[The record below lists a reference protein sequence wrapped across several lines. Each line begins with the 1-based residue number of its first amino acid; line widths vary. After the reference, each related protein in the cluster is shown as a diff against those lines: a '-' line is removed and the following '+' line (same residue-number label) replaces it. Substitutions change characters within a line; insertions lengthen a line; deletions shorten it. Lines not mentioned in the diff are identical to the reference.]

1 MLIISPY
8 PLLPAVHGGRVR
20 TVGLARGMARAGALV
35 DVLAPWIPG
44 APRTALLEPR
54 LRLHTHRMVANLLP
68 MLLPK
73 RIAPALALLSLQ
85 PHSPFGPRRWL
96 ARCGTCDIVQFEFCA
111 QLHWAAF
118 MPRSAAV
125 VYSAHNV
132 ELEYHRTDPEPQLLR
147 SPALRR
153 IERLERT
160 AVQSSDLVI
169 TCSDEDVQTFA
180 TLYGPPRR
188 HAVIANG
195 FDAALLTFDRAAL
208 RNEARAALGFGP
220 SDRVILFVG
229 GDAAHNREAVR
240 FLASDVLPALGPAA
254 RLLVLGRSGAAAPR
268 GHPQIRQLGFVEDC
282 RICFAA
288 ADVAVNPVAFG
299 SGTNIKLGEY
309 AAAGLPS
316 ISTPIG
322 LRGVPHL
329 AEMVRSVPRERFAEA
344 LRAGLPEPPRDRGTL
359 QAWTW
364 DALGRSLVERYCD
377 LRTENAET
385 LRQDP

>member
-1 MLIISPY
+1 VLILSPF

-20 TVGLARGMARAGALV
+20 TLGLARGMARAGASV
-35 DVLAPWIPG
+35 DILAPWIPG
-44 APRTALLEPR
+44 AARTALLEPR
-54 LRLHTHRMVANLLP
+54 LRLRTHRMVANLLP

-85 PHSPFGPRRWL
+85 PRSRFGPRRWL
-96 ARCGTCDIVQFEFCA
+96 ARCGTCDIVQVEFCA
-111 QLHWAAF
+111 QSHWTTLL
-118 MPRSAAV
+118 PRTAAV

-132 ELEYHRTDPEPQLLR
+132 ELEYHRTDPEPQFLR
-147 SPALRR
+147 HSALRR

-169 TCSDEDVQTFA
+169 ACSEEDVQTFA
-180 TLYGPPRR
+180 ALYRPPRR
-188 HAVIANG
+188 HVVIANG
-195 FDAALLTFDRAAL
+195 FDAALLTLDRTAL
-208 RNEARAALGFGP
+208 REQARGALGFGP

-240 FLASDVLPALGPAA
+240 FLASDVLPALEPTA
-254 RLLVLGRSGAAAPR
+254 RLLILGHSSRAAPR
-268 GHPQIRQLGFVEDC
+268 GHPQIRRLGFVEDC
-282 RICFAA
+282 RPSFAA

-329 AEMVRSVPRERFAEA
+329 AGMVCSVPRERFAEA
-344 LRAGLPEPPRDRGTL
+344 LRAGLPEPSWDRAAL
-359 QAWTW
+359 RAWTW
-364 DALGRSLVERYCD
+364 DALGRSLLD
-377 LRTENAET
+377 LYGDMRAAPAET
-385 LRQDP
+385 FRQNP

>member
-1 MLIISPY
+1 VLIISPF

-20 TVGLARGMARAGALV
+20 TLGLGRGMARAGASV
-35 DVLAPWIPG
+35 DVLAPWTPG

-68 MLLPK
+68 MLIPK
-73 RIAPALALLSLQ
+73 RIAPALALLSLE
-85 PHSPFGPRRWL
+85 PRSRFGPRRWL
-96 ARCGTCDIVQFEFCA
+96 ARFGTSDIVQFEFCA
-111 QLHWAAF
+111 QSHWAALL
-118 MPRSAAV
+118 PRSAAV
-125 VYSAHNV
+125 AYSAHNV
-132 ELEYHRTDPEPQLLR
+132 ELEYHRIDPEPQLFR
-147 SPALRR
+147 HPALRR

-169 TCSDEDVQTFA
+169 ACSDEDVQA
-180 TLYGPPRR
+180 LAALYRPPRR
-188 HAVIANG
+188 HTVIANG
-195 FDAALLTFDRAAL
+195 FDAALFTLDRAAL
-208 RNEARAALGFGP
+208 RNEARAALGFGS
-220 SDRVILFVG
+220 SDRVILFLG

-254 RLLVLGRSGAAAPR
+254 RLLILGRSGAAAPR

-282 RICFAA
+282 RTCFAA

-322 LRGVPHL
+322 LRGLPHL
-329 AEMVRSVPRERFAEA
+329 ASMVRSVPRERFAEV
-344 LRAGLPEPPRDRGTL
+344 LRASLPEPPRDREAL

-364 DALGRSLVERYCD
+364 DALGHSLVERYWD
-377 LRTENAET
+377 LRAEVAET
-385 LRQDP
+385 LRPNP